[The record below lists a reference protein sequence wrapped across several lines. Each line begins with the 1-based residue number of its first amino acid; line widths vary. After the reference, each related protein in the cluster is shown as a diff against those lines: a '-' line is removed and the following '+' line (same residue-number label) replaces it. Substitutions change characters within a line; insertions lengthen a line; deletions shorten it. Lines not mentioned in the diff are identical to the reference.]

1 MSERWKNKKL
11 MPGEKV
17 TDDSKDSIKPIK
29 NKNVHQTYMDQDL

>member
-17 TDDSKDSIKPIK
+17 MDDSEDSIKPTK
-29 NKNVHQTYMDQDL
+29 NENTHQTYMD

>member
-17 TDDSKDSIKPIK
+17 MDDSKDSIEPTK
-29 NKNVHQTYMDQDL
+29 NENTHQTYID

>member
-17 TDDSKDSIKPIK
+17 IDDSEDSIKLMK
-29 NKNVHQTYMDQDL
+29 NENVH